1 MKIMKIN
8 KRRALALVALLLV
21 VFLVSSCSSKSSMR
35 ENSFVGNDVSGSYP
49 SAPQVEYEEQAD
61 MDMGEAGF
69 NPGDVSV
76 EPAKVITNVHL
87 SLETIEF
94 DSSIDRLNNIINAS
108 KGFVENSNISLRN
121 YGVKYA
127 EYTIRVPRDNVDN
140 FTDQINSV
148 GSITSQNTSRQD
160 VTKQY
165 YDMESRLNLL
175 KIKEERMTAILE
187 KADKIEDIITI
198 ENQLSEIIHQKE
210 SLSKDVL
217 TMDDK
222 IAYST
227 VYLYISEVEKL
238 RGDISTT
245 STFGTRFADAFGD
258 SLYTFKVAAEEFV
271 IVFIYL
277 LPFLIVVGVI
287 AFLVIKFIKKR
298 RQGPK

>member
-1 MKIMKIN
+1 MKIN
-8 KRRALALVALLLV
+8 KRRFLALVTLLL
-21 VFLVSSCSSKSSMR
+21 LALIVSSCSSKSAIR
-35 ENSFVGNDVSGSYP
+35 EDSSISNNASGSYP
-49 SAPQVEYEEQAD
+49 SEPQVEYEEQAD
-61 MDMGEAGF
+61 MGMGQAGF
-69 NPGDVSV
+69 NEGDISV

-87 SLETIEF
+87 SLETTEF
-94 DSSIDRLNNIINAS
+94 DSSIDNLNKIISAS
-108 KGFVENSNISLRN
+108 KGFVEDSNISLRN

-127 EYTIRVPRDNVDN
+127 EYTIRVPRDNVDS
-140 FTDQINSV
+140 FTNEIDSV

-187 KADKIEDIITI
+187 KADRIEDIITI

-238 RGDISTT
+238 RGDISKA
-245 STFGTRFADAFGD
+245 STFSTRFADALGD
-258 SLYTFKVAAEEFV
+258 SLYMFKLAAEEFV
-271 IVFIYL
+271 IVFIYI
-277 LPFLIVVGVI
+277 LPFLIVGGAIV
-287 AFLVIKFIKKR
+287 FLIVKFIKKKK
-298 RQGPK
+298 QEPKQ